1 MFFIGAIVGAMLDPI
16 TAGAGIAAFFIGRA
30 YPENRAAVTV
40 GVVAAAWLA
49 LCTLALVAIGKLPG
63 SMVLAVLLA
72 LSAWVGICFGVAKL
86 YAFSSPPPTAATK
99 TPDRSP
105 S

>member
-30 YPENRAAVTV
+30 YPEIRAAVTV
-40 GVVAAAWLA
+40 AVVAAAWLA
-49 LCTLALVAIGKLPG
+49 LCLLMAALAGKVPG
-63 SMVLAVLLA
+63 SMVLAVLGA

-86 YAFSSPPPTAATK
+86 YAVSSQPRPTAE
-99 TPDRSP
+99 
-105 S
+105 